1 MMIDVSRFT
10 MRFGAVTAV
19 DDLSF
24 SVAEG
29 ETFGFLGANG
39 SGKTTTVRALL
50 GAYTPTAG
58 TLLVGG
64 EPFSPRR
71 SPILGYLPEER
82 GVYPKER
89 VIDVMTYFGRLKGL
103 RAGASRSAS
112 MELLERVGLAD
123 KAKVKVGALSGGQQQ
138 KIQLAT
144 TMINDPRVLILDEPT
159 KGLDPVNR
167 RMLIDFVQ
175 ERRAAGAT
183 VVLVTHRM
191 EEAEK
196 LCDRILLLKAG
207 RAELCGTVDDIRG
220 RFGDRRYSVTYDGE
234 LIPVDG
240 YRVVADDGRRA
251 TLVGDAD
258 AVDGTDLLRHLVMAG
273 VHVERFEPET
283 PTLEQIFLRVYSG
296 EYAGDAEEGTKVDA

>member
-24 SVAEG
+24 WVAEG

-50 GAYTPTAG
+50 GAYIPTAG
-58 TLLVGG
+58 TLLVDG

-89 VIDVMTYFGRLKGL
+89 VIDVMAYFGRLKGL
-103 RAGASRSAS
+103 RSRAAA

-123 KAKVKVGALSGGQQQ
+123 KAKAKVGTLSGGQQQ

-144 TMINDPRVLILDEPT
+144 TMINDPRVLILDQPT

-167 RMLIDFVQ
+167 RMLIDFVE

-220 RFGDRRYSVTYDGE
+220 RFGGHRYAVTYDGVLGAVE
-234 LIPVDG
+234 G
-240 YRVVADDGRRA
+240 YRLVADDGRRA
-251 TLVGDAD
+251 TFLGTG
-258 AVDGTDLLRHLVMAG
+258 AVEGTDLLRHLVTAG
-273 VHVERFEPET
+273 VQVERFEPET
-283 PTLEQIFLRVYSG
+283 PSLEQIFLRVYSG
-296 EYAGDAEEGTKVDA
+296 EYAGDASEGTKVDV

>member
-10 MRFGAVTAV
+10 MRFGPVTAV

-58 TLLVGG
+58 TLLVDG

-89 VIDVMTYFGRLKGL
+89 VIDVMAYFGRLKGL
-103 RAGASRSAS
+103 GSRAARAAA

-123 KAKVKVGALSGGQQQ
+123 KAKAKVGTLSGGQQQ

-167 RMLIDFVQ
+167 RMLIDFVE

-207 RAELCGTVDDIRG
+207 RAELCGTVEDIRG
-220 RFGDRRYSVTYDGE
+220 RFGGHRFCVTYDGV
-234 LIPVDG
+234 LGPVEG
-240 YRVVADDGRRA
+240 YRLVADDGRRA
-251 TLVGDAD
+251 TFLGTD
-258 AVDGTDLLRHLVMAG
+258 AVEGTDLLRRLVTAG
-273 VHVERFEPET
+273 VQVERFEPET
-283 PTLEQIFLRVYSG
+283 PSLEQIFLRVYSG
-296 EYAGDAEEGTKVDA
+296 EYAGDASEGTKIDA